1 MIAVIMT
8 RMTAA
13 EPVMASILIVEDDPK
28 HLKLYGK
35 ALRGY
40 RLTCVSTGSAALTA
54 IAETRPDLIILDN
67 ILDAREKGLEFLPQ
81 LKAVAAHVPVIMISG
96 TLQIREKLAALQ
108 GPRSA
113 HYILEKP
120 VDIDELDRTV
130 ETALTECGMGE
141 TIRALQSLE
150 RAEKIESSE
159 PDRRFTERLARQHE
173 LIKRLRSTSERPNI
187 SGLAREFNVSR
198 KTIIRDLQDLIQRGQ
213 LPEEIY
219 PEWQQESADE
229 E

>member
-1 MIAVIMT
+1 
-8 RMTAA
+8 MTAT
-13 EPVMASILIVEDDPK
+13 EENMASILIVEDDPK
-28 HLKLYGK
+28 QLRLYGK

-40 RLTCVSTGSAALTA
+40 RLTCVATGSAALKT

-67 ILDAREKGLEFLPQ
+67 ILDAGEKGVEFLPK
-81 LKAVAAHVPVIMISG
+81 LKAVAAHVPIIMISG
-96 TLQIREKLAALQ
+96 TLQIREKLTALQ

-120 VDIDELDRTV
+120 VDLDELDRTV
-130 ETALTECGMGE
+130 EIALTECGLGE
-141 TIRALQSLE
+141 TVAALQSLE
-150 RAEKIESSE
+150 RAEKLAVSE
-159 PDRRFTERLARQHE
+159 PDRRFTERLSRQHE
-173 LIKRLRSTSERPNI
+173 MIKCLRSTKERPNI
-187 SGLAREFNVSR
+187 SNLARDFDVSR

-219 PEWQQESADE
+219 PEWNQDAAGE